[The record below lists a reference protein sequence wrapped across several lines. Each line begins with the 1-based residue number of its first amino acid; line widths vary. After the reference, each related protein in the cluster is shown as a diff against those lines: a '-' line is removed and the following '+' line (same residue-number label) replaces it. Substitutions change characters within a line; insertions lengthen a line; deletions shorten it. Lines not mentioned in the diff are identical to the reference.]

1 MLSRADFFRVMSIS
15 QNMYYVPELMRIA
28 LFQKLQL
35 VLHLWA
41 DLFSLGLMQNFLAV
55 TRGAGHIL
63 PHI

>member
-1 MLSRADFFRVMSIS
+1 
-15 QNMYYVPELMRIA
+15 MRIA

-41 DLFSLGLMQNFLAV
+41 DLFSLGLMQNFSAV

-63 PHI
+63 PRILQGE